1 MEQEKN
7 RILRLQAVM
16 DRTGMS
22 RATLY
27 AAMKKDEFPRS
38 IQIAKRCVGW
48 LEADIETWIKSR
60 INAGGYNGV

>member
-7 RILRLQAVM
+7 RILRLQEVM

-27 AAMKKDEFPRS
+27 NAMRKNEFPHS
-38 IQIAKRCVGW
+38 VQITTRCVGW
-48 LEADIETWIKSR
+48 LEADIEAWIKAR
-60 INAGGYNGV
+60 KNAGGYNGV

>member
-7 RILRLQAVM
+7 RILRLQEVM

-27 AAMKKDEFPRS
+27 AAMKRGDFPQS
-38 IQIAKRCVGW
+38 IQISKRCVGW
-48 LEADIETWIKSR
+48 LEADIEAWIKALK
-60 INAGGYNGV
+60 NMGGYNGI